1 MEIGRQGMVGNGHTS
16 RVGKEMEQ
24 RSQMAD
30 IRDTGISL
38 FSWKVKVRAGM
49 PVLLKR
55 LGYWVLNL
63 SALPFYISP
72 NWFRKFLAA
81 YLSYP

>member
-30 IRDTGISL
+30 IRNTGISH
-38 FSWKVKVRAGM
+38 F
-49 PVLLKR
+49 VLR
-55 LGYWVLNL
+55 ESDEGFFQ
-63 SALPFYISP
+63 SSDT
-72 NWFRKFLAA
+72 
-81 YLSYP
+81 